1 LKSCSD
7 RIDLPDDTQHRQE
20 VENPLR
26 PEAGSDAVCHLIQ
39 GASFRGL
46 TLPGNN
52 EKSQPKK
59 NASRGFE
66 TSRMLKLQHYQR
78 MRIGELAR
86 TVDVNVETIRYYQR
100 IGLLEL
106 PKKPYGGT
114 RSYNDES
121 LQRLRFIRRA
131 QQLGFSLGDI
141 RELLELSSS
150 DCERVEKLAVEKLSL
165 VKAKLRQLRRIES
178 ILAKTVEQCARRK
191 GNQPCPIIE
200 TLSEMK

>member
-1 LKSCSD
+1 MRKVSRTKCFRRISD
-7 RIDLPDDTQHRQE
+7 EYDIKAPT
-20 VENPLR
+20 R
-26 PEAGSDAVCHLIQ
+26 P
-39 GASFRGL
+39 
-46 TLPGNN
+46 
-52 EKSQPKK
+52 K
-59 NASRGFE
+59 NANWRTF
-66 TSRMLKLQHYQR
+66 
-78 MRIGELAR
+78 AR

-106 PKKPYGGT
+106 PKKPYGGM

-121 LQRLRFIRRA
+121 LQRLRYIRRA
-131 QQLGFSLGDI
+131 QQLGFSLEDI

-165 VKAKLRQLRRIES
+165 VKAKLRQLRRMES
-178 ILAKTVEQCARRK
+178 ILARTVEQCARRK

>member
-1 LKSCSD
+1 MRKVS
-7 RIDLPDDTQHRQE
+7 R
-20 VENPLR
+20 
-26 PEAGSDAVCHLIQ
+26 
-39 GASFRGL
+39 
-46 TLPGNN
+46 
-52 EKSQPKK
+52 K
-59 NASRGFE
+59 NASGGFE
-66 TSRMLKLQHYQR
+66 TSRILKLQHYHR

-106 PKKPYGGT
+106 PEKPYGGM
-114 RSYNDES
+114 RSYNDED

-131 QQLGFSLGDI
+131 QQLGFSLEDI

-178 ILAKTVEQCARRK
+178 ILARTVEQCARRK

-200 TLSEMK
+200 TLSKMK

>member
-1 LKSCSD
+1 
-7 RIDLPDDTQHRQE
+7 
-20 VENPLR
+20 
-26 PEAGSDAVCHLIQ
+26 
-39 GASFRGL
+39 
-46 TLPGNN
+46 
-52 EKSQPKK
+52 
-59 NASRGFE
+59 
-66 TSRMLKLQHYQR
+66 

-106 PKKPYGGT
+106 PKKPYGGM

-131 QQLGFSLGDI
+131 QQLGFSLEDI

-178 ILAKTVEQCARRK
+178 ILAMTVEQCSRRK